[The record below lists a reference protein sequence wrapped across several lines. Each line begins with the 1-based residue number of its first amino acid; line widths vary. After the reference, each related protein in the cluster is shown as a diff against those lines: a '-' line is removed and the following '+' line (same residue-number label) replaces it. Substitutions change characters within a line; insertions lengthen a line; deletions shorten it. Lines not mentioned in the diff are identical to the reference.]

1 MTDANETD
9 IPGPDETDLL
19 ETPDPGENITDSNPE
34 DPDDSNVE
42 DTNSP
47 PALDVVEH
55 GFSANPRTYPILEQI
70 LSYFP
75 NRSHVYV
82 TATTGGTHAT
92 NSYHY
97 RGEAIDV
104 GSASQTYK
112 DQLAAWLYPYY
123 GYITELIHS
132 KSGNHTGWYVK
143 NGRKVSHGYY
153 GSTTTA
159 AHVNHVHFAIASV
172 SQANKMLAVVKK
184 NHAAQHPS
192 APYVY
197 PTKKPA
203 FPGTLRQGST
213 GNNVRTL
220 QRRLNIR
227 GYEPKLTE
235 DGSFGSG
242 TTRNLKEFQKFAK
255 LAQDG
260 EMGPKTFN
268 ALWDLKVT

>member
-1 MTDANETD
+1 MTQPNEPT
-9 IPGPDETDLL
+9 PDEIEDDGTRDTLIND
-19 ETPDPGENITDSNPE
+19 ENPE
-34 DPDDSNVE
+34 DPDDSNTE
-42 DTNSP
+42 DDSEPEIIPGTFG
-47 PALDVVEH
+47 A
-55 GFSANPRTYPILEQI
+55 SARTWPILEQI

-104 GSASQTYK
+104 GSGSQSYK

-132 KSGNHTGWYVK
+132 KAGNHTGWYVK

-172 SQANKMLAVVKK
+172 ASANKMLAVVKK
-184 NHAAQHPS
+184 NHAATNPS
-192 APYVY
+192 G
-197 PTKKPA
+197 
-203 FPGTLRQGST
+203 FPGTLHSGST
-213 GNNVRTL
+213 GANVKKVQAKVGVTA
-220 QRRLNIR
+220 
-227 GYEPKLTE
+227 
-235 DGSFGSG
+235 DGSY
-242 TTRNLKEFQKFAK
+242 
-255 LAQDG
+255 
-260 EMGPKTFN
+260 GPKTVAAVKKYQAAHKLHVDGEVGAQTWA
-268 ALWDLKVT
+268 ALF